1 MQKIILV
8 SLMVLSAALS
18 ALAVD
23 PSGSLPVMYITTEN
37 GTAVTSKEVEV
48 NATCYIDAKGQTVSG
63 TTGSADAPLTM
74 TIAGR
79 GNYSWTGFEKKPY
92 KIKFPSKPD
101 LMGLP
106 KHKNFALMAAAD
118 DNLGYLRNV
127 TGFYLSRLLGL
138 EWTPNDIP
146 IEVVLNGDY
155 IGVYFLTE
163 TIKVDANRV
172 NVTKQADQATTDVD
186 GGWLVEIDNYDTD
199 PHVTVAE
206 GLNGSYRDGSGKP
219 YDIWFTY
226 KSPEVLSSEQDSYL
240 SSQMSTINNL
250 IYATDKSTCAWADYV
265 DLDQAA
271 RYFLVKELMD
281 DYESYHG
288 SCYLHRERGESEKWK
303 FGPVWDFGS
312 ALMNDSKPS
321 TIAGDRHWHQVWIA
335 EMMKFP
341 AFKAAVKKVWA
352 EFAAAHSIDE
362 IKTYINEQA
371 NKIATA
377 MPRDHQRW
385 PNYGTDNEASCAS
398 ALISRLTSCYNWC
411 ASTYSTSASGYTYS
425 VLGNFSGSWEGGA
438 TAMTLGADGL
448 WRCTITP
455 SQASGEF
462 GVRKLEGT
470 NQNAWLANGSLTYS
484 DGTSGTLAA
493 VSDTN
498 CKYSLTAGT
507 AYTFTFDES
516 NYQLTVAQ
524 PEPEPEPEPELSFEV
539 IGSFTSNSWAGYTM
553 TKSADGKWTAV
564 VTPSRE
570 SGQFLIHETV
580 NNTWYKASSATLS
593 ESNTSLTLAENSGDD
608 INFNLTADKA
618 YTFTWD
624 YKTKTL
630 SISWSGSTTATVT
643 YALYGNF
650 SGSWGEASM
659 ADDGTGAWVGTVTP
673 KNASGAFGI
682 RLYEDGQYN
691 NRWLNVATETTIS
704 EENVTV
710 TLQEKTSTSAGQDV
724 KYSLTADKAYTFTF
738 NPTSRVLTIT
748 WEGATVPEPDPE
760 PSGQAPATLYIFGNI
775 NSTGWASN
783 NANALTLSD
792 DGNSF
797 SIVQEIVSSGYFSFA
812 EAKGSKW
819 DDVNNKPRYGATS
832 KDLSVSVGNTY
843 DVKVFSTD
851 TEPKAG
857 DCYSWKIDAGTY
869 LFTVDFST
877 ATPTLTIA
885 PEPEPTITLY
895 FKDDSASPWSSV
907 NVYTW
912 DKDNNDKKHL
922 GSFPGRA
929 MTRMST
935 YAESSS
941 SSTPLWTLTTT
952 VEKPFSGN
960 LGVVFSN
967 GANQNEK
974 TTDFAY
980 QQDNVYYRSGT
991 VTGVNSIFIDGTEG
1005 TVTTD
1010 VRYFTLQGV
1019 PVSNPSA
1026 GIYIIVKDGKASKVM
1041 IR

>member
-1 MQKIILV
+1 MRKIV
-8 SLMVLSAALS
+8 LMLLMALSAAFT
-18 ALAVD
+18 AMAVD

-37 GTAVTSKEVEV
+37 GTPVTSKDDEV
-48 NATCYIDAKGQTVSG
+48 NATCYVDSKGQTVSG
-63 TTGSADAPLTM
+63 TTGSADAQLTM

-79 GNYSWTGFEKKPY
+79 GNYSWSGFEKKPY
-92 KIKFPSKPD
+92 KIKFPSKLD

-138 EWTPNDIP
+138 DWTPNDIP

-155 IGVYFLTE
+155 IGVYYLTE

-172 NVTKQADQATTDVD
+172 KVTKQDDMATTDVD

-199 PHVTVAE
+199 PHVTVVE
-206 GLNGSYRDGSGKP
+206 GLNGSYRDGSGNP
-219 YDIWFTY
+219 YNIWFTY
-226 KSPEVLSSEQDSYL
+226 KSPEELSSEQNNYL
-240 SSQMSTINNL
+240 TEQMSTINNL
-250 IYATDKSTCAWADYV
+250 IYATDKTTCAWADYI
-265 DLDQAA
+265 DLGQAA
-271 RYFLVKELMD
+271 RYFLVQELMD

-321 TIAGDRHWHQVWIA
+321 TIAGDRTGGWHQVWIA
-335 EMMKFP
+335 EMMKYP
-341 AFKAAVKKVWA
+341 AFKSAVKQVWA

-362 IKTYINEQA
+362 IKTYITEQA

-385 PNYGTDNEASCAS
+385 PNYGTNDEASCANT
-398 ALISRLTSCYNWC
+398 LISRLTSCYNWC
-411 ASTYSTSASGYTYS
+411 ASKYTISASGYTYS
-425 VLGNFSGSWEGGA
+425 ILGDFSGSWEDGK

-470 NQNAWLANGSLTYS
+470 NQKAWLANGSLTYS
-484 DGTSGTLAA
+484 ASGTLAA
-493 VSDTN
+493 VSGTN
-498 CKYSLTAGT
+498 CKYSLTANK
-507 AYTFTFDES
+507 AYTFTFDEDT
-516 NYQLTVAQ
+516 YQLTVTAVETEPD
-524 PEPEPEPEPELSFEV
+524 PEPDP
-539 IGSFTSNSWAGYTM
+539 
-553 TKSADGKWTAV
+553 AV
-564 VTPSRE
+564 S
-570 SGQFLIHETV
+570 
-580 NNTWYKASSATLS
+580 
-593 ESNTSLTLAENSGDD
+593 
-608 INFNLTADKA
+608 
-618 YTFTWD
+618 
-624 YKTKTL
+624 
-630 SISWSGSTTATVT
+630 
-643 YALYGNF
+643 YALYGDF
-650 SGSWGEASM
+650 SGSWAEASM
-659 ADDGTGAWVGTVTP
+659 TVDGTGAWVGTVTP
-673 KNASGAFGI
+673 SNADGAFGI
-682 RLYEDGQYN
+682 RIYENGKYN
-691 NRWLNVATETTIS
+691 NRWLNVATEATIS
-704 EENVTV
+704 EDNVSV
-710 TLQEKTSTSAGQDV
+710 TLQEKTSASAGQDV
-724 KYSLTADKAYTFTF
+724 KYSLSADKAYTFTF

-748 WEGATVPEPDPE
+748 WEGATDPEPEPG

-812 EAKGSKW
+812 EAKGEKW

-832 KDLSVSVGNTY
+832 KDLAVEVGKTY
-843 DVKVFSTD
+843 DVKLFSSETD
-851 TEPKAG
+851 PKAG

-895 FKDDSASPWSSV
+895 FKDDNASPWSSV
-907 NVYTW
+907 KVYTW
-912 DKDNNDKKHL
+912 DKGNNNKEHL

-929 MTRMST
+929 MTNMST

-941 SSTPLWTLTTT
+941 SSTQLWTLTTT

-1005 TVTTD
+1005 TVSTD

>member
-1 MQKIILV
+1 MKRIIT
-8 SLMVLSAALS
+8 
-18 ALAVD
+18 ALALTAAMTVSAVE
-23 PSGSLPVMYITTEN
+23 PSGTLPVMYVNTTDGVEI
-37 GTAVTSKEVEV
+37 TSKEDYVTGTYYVDPCGVEGV
-48 NATCYIDAKGQTVSG
+48 EAIGSVDAQL
-63 TTGSADAPLTM
+63 PLQ
-74 TIAGR
+74 IKGR
-79 GNYSWTGFEKKPY
+79 GNYSWTGFDKKPY
-92 KIKFPSKPD
+92 RLKLDSKTA
-101 LMGLP
+101 LLGMKKS
-106 KHKNFALMAAAD
+106 KHFALLAHAD
-118 DNLGYLRNV
+118 DAYGFMRNAV
-127 TGFYLSRLLGL
+127 GFELSRMFGL
-138 EWTPNDIP
+138 AWTPADEP
-146 IEVVLNGDY
+146 VELVLNGDY
-155 IGVYFLTE
+155 KGLYFLTE
-163 TIKVDANRV
+163 HIRVDADRV
-172 NVTKQADQATTDVD
+172 NVTEQDDLATTDVD

-271 RYFLVKELMD
+271 RYFLVQELMD

-704 EENVTV
+704 EENVSV